1 MRRLAAHGIRTI
13 HGWGMTETSPFATFN
28 CRKSYMPVLSG
39 DEAHAFN
46 CRHGYAAP
54 LIEVR
59 AMSEGAEIPCDG
71 RSMGELE
78 VRGPWVAG
86 SYYNCPGEAGR
97 WTEDGWLRTGDVVT
111 VDEEGY
117 IRITDRVKD
126 LVKSGGEWISSVD
139 VENVLVAHPAVRE
152 AAVIGVPHPRWV
164 ERPIA
169 VLVLRDGA
177 DISAERL
184 RNFLLERFSKWQ
196 VPDAF
201 IFVDELPHT
210 SVGKLLKSEL
220 RKRYRDWSW
229 SKTAQLP

>member
-1 MRRLAAHGIRTI
+1 
-13 HGWGMTETSPFATFN
+13 
-28 CRKSYMPVLSG
+28 
-39 DEAHAFN
+39 
-46 CRHGYAAP
+46 
-54 LIEVR
+54 
-59 AMSEGAEIPCDG
+59 
-71 RSMGELE
+71 MGELE
-78 VRGPWVAG
+78 VRGPWVTA
-86 SYYNCPGEAGR
+86 SYYNCPEEAGR

-177 DISAERL
+177 DISSESL
-184 RNFLLERFSKWQ
+184 QNFLLERFSKWQ